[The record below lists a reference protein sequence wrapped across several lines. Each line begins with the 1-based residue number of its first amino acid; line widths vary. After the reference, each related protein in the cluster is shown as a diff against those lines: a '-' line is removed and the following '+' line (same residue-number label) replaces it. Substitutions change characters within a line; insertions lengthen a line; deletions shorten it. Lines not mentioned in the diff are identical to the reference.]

1 MAVAGDSEDDDP
13 DPLVSRTDIFRV
25 CVLASAILHEGTS
38 AFYIYLGNQAG
49 NTNTVEDILVEISG
63 AGSWLAWVS
72 TWSPGGLWT
81 PFLVCAQA
89 TISSSFQDS
98 SASSK
103 YLGNQAGNIFTVE
116 DLLMG
121 AEWWW
126 NTAWLEDYI
135 EHGLFLSSVV
145 HCEVSLLLLN
155 YVGFTETERCT
166 REDRFL
172 CGVEAIQG
180 ATLGR
185 LLGMRDISMG
195 NQQVQ
200 WELWG
205 REGGCGDGADKGE
218 QGGELQAQP
227 REHQI
232 TGHQARGNTF
242 HLDFL
247 M

>member
-135 EHGLFLSSVV
+135 EHGLFLSDDDPDPSDTRIVIFRV
-145 HCEVSLLLLN
+145 CSGQQNSISRYLSFLHIPGQPGGQHQIGGGYLGEDEWSWFIAYVDVYMEPGRTADSLPSLYSCCLKFLS
-155 YVGFTETERCT
+155 
-166 REDRFL
+166 RFL
-172 CGVEAIQG
+172 SFIYIPG
-180 ATLGR
+180 
-185 LLGMRDISMG
+185 
-195 NQQVQ
+195 
-200 WELWG
+200 
-205 REGGCGDGADKGE
+205 
-218 QGGELQAQP
+218 
-227 REHQI
+227 
-232 TGHQARGNTF
+232 
-242 HLDFL
+242 
-247 M
+247 